1 MEQEKKKEK
10 RNGSL
15 ILQVSLLFAV
25 SVLIVGVIT
34 FFSQRSVAEANVRE
48 QLRTESENLSKQ
60 VGYCVRE
67 YPAFQW
73 LLRYWYEHYDQL
85 NIEYDISFES
95 VGSKTERKVRAFENR
110 KPELVLQYATIDE
123 VTELSVQ
130 DQKTYAEI
138 IYTWMITRLN
148 DIKRASG
155 VDYLFAVIPSED
167 YSEQFFL
174 FSAADE
180 GARRGTDYEEVY
192 PLGVISEV
200 QTESQKEAMRQAVI
214 GNGALAD
221 AGNYMDFYGPLTYI
235 GNKPVLMGFTYD
247 LEEIH
252 EKMRIQTLSGTLYAM
267 ITQVLL
273 SLVIL
278 SVIYFFVI
286 RPVKSVQES
295 IRLYSVTKDS
305 NKIREDMDKIRT
317 NNEISELADDISSM
331 TVELDDYIERVEEI
345 TAEEQRVATE
355 LSLATRIQASTLPNK
370 FPAFPDRKD
379 FDIYASMDPAKEV
392 GGDFYD
398 FFLIDDD
405 HLGIVMADVSGK
417 GIPAALFMMVTMS
430 MIHNAALAFKNPAEA
445 LTIVNEEI
453 TKNNQEEMF
462 VTVWLGNLDLK
473 TGHLIASNAGH
484 EYPVIKAPDGD
495 FEVLKDKH
503 GFVIG
508 GMSGI
513 KYKDYEVD
521 LMPGAKL
528 FLYTDGLPEA
538 TNTEKELMGIDRAVT
553 ALRKYE
559 DGSPKEILDGMTEA
573 VQEFIGD
580 AEQFDDL
587 TMLALTYNG
596 PEAGSL

>member
-1 MEQEKKKEK
+1 MDQEKKKQK
-10 RNGSL
+10 KNGSL
-15 ILQVSLLFAV
+15 ILQVALMFAL

-34 FFSQRSVAEANVRE
+34 YFSQRSVAEANVRD
-48 QLRTESENLSKQ
+48 QLRTESENISKQ

-73 LLRYWYEHYDQL
+73 LLRYWYENYDEL
-85 NIEYDISFES
+85 NIEYDISFET
-95 VGSKTERKVRAFENR
+95 VGSKTERKARAFELRN
-110 KPELVLQYATIDE
+110 PNLTLQYASIDE
-123 VTELSVQ
+123 VIELSAQ

-148 DIKRASG
+148 DIKRANN
-155 VDYLFAVIPSED
+155 VDYLFAVVPSED

-180 GARRGTDYEEVY
+180 GAKRGTDYMEVY
-192 PLGVISEV
+192 PLGVVVEV
-200 QTESQKEAMRQAVI
+200 QTDSQKEAMRDAVI
-214 GNGALAD
+214 GSGSLAD
-221 AGNYMDFYGPLTYI
+221 AGNFMDFYGPLTYI
-235 GNKPVLMGFTYD
+235 NAQPVLIGLTYN
-247 LEEIH
+247 LEEIQQ
-252 EKMRIQTLSGTLYAM
+252 EMRTQTIAGTIYAM

-278 SVIYFFVI
+278 SMIYFFVL
-286 RPVKSVQES
+286 RPVKTVQES

-305 NKIREDMDKIRT
+305 DEIRRNLEEVKT
-317 NNEISELADDISSM
+317 HNEISELADDISAMS
-331 TVELDDYIERVEEI
+331 VELDDYIARIEKI
-345 TAEEQRVATE
+345 TAEEQRVTTE
-355 LSLATRIQASTLPNK
+355 LSLATRIQANTLPNK

-379 FDIYASMDPAKEV
+379 FDIYASMDPAREI

-398 FFLIDDD
+398 FFLIDQD
-405 HLGIVMADVSGK
+405 HLGIVIADVSGK

-430 MIHNAALAFKNPAEA
+430 MIHNATAVFKDPAET
-445 LTIVNEEI
+445 LMQVNEQI
-453 TKNNQEEMF
+453 TKKNEEEMF
-462 VTVWLGNLDLK
+462 VTVWLGILDLG
-473 TGHLIASNAGH
+473 TGHLVASNAGH
-484 EYPVIKAPDGD
+484 EYPIIKAPGGD

-513 KYKDYEVD
+513 RYKDYELD
-521 LMPGAKL
+521 LQPGAKL

-538 TNTEKELMGIDRAVT
+538 TNTEKELMGMDRVVA
-553 ALRKYE
+553 ALKECE
-559 DGSPKEILDGMTEA
+559 DETPKEILDGMTEA

-587 TMLALTYNG
+587 TMLALVYNG
-596 PEAGSL
+596 PQAG